1 MQKNVIEG
9 KVIIEDVFGTK
20 VFNDDVMQEYLPK
33 KTYAQLRDTIENGE
47 ELAPEVANVVAH
59 AMKEW
64 ALKNG
69 ATHYTHWFQP
79 MTGVTAEKHDSFLSP
94 ESNAHAVLEFSGKEL
109 IKGEPDASSFPS
121 GGLRATFEARG
132 YTAWDCTS
140 PAFLREDA
148 IGTVLCI
155 PTAFCSYTGE
165 ALDKKTPLLR
175 SMEAISKQAVRVL
188 NLLGDEDVTNVKCS
202 VGPEQEYFLIDRE
215 QFLQRDDLIFTGRT
229 LFGHMPPKGQE
240 LDDHYFG
247 TIRERQAA
255 FMRELNDELWKLG
268 ILSKTQHNEVAPAQ
282 HEMAPIYSTAN
293 IATDHNQ
300 LVMETMKK
308 VARRHNFE
316 CLLHEKPFAGVNG
329 SGKHDNWSLVTNTGK
344 NLLSPGKTPY
354 DNKQF
359 LLFLSAVIA
368 AVDDNAALLRMSA
381 SNPGNDHR
389 LGANEAPPAIISI
402 FLGEQ
407 LEDIVEQILQNGTAT
422 HSNKGERMDIGVHT
436 IPPIKKD
443 ATDRNRTS
451 PFAFTG
457 NKFEF
462 RMVASSMS
470 IAGAN
475 TVLNATVADV
485 LQSMADRMEKADDL
499 DKTVDEIIY
508 ETLKE
513 HQKVIFNGNGYSDEW
528 IAEAEKR
535 GLPNVKTMVDAT
547 ASLLYPKTIEI
558 FERQHVYTK
567 TELESRAE
575 INYEAY
581 AKAINI
587 EAKTMIHMASK
598 EYIPAIISYVTS
610 LGDSINSISAACAEA
625 DLSVQKDLLTT
636 CSSLLAKAQT
646 ALYALKD
653 ADKKANAMEEGKE
666 QAEFFRDTVFTAM
679 ADLRAP
685 IDELEMIVDKEYWPV
700 PSYGDMLFEV

>member
-1 MQKNVIEG
+1 MQKNV
-9 KVIIEDVFGTK
+9 IEDVFGTK

-685 IDELEMIVDKEYWPV
+685 IDELEMIVDKELWPF
-700 PSYGDMLFEV
+700 PSYGDLIFEV